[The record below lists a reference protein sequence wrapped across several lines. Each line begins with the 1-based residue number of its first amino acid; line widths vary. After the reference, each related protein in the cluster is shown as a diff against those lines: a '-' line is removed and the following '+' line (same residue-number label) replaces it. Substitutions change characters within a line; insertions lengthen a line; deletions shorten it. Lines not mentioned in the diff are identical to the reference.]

1 MKLTSLLITLLLV
14 TLTVSAKIQTEE
26 SVIKETTATVL
37 KQLNENRDR
46 LKSEPQYIQQLVNEL
61 IIPHFDFELM
71 SELVLGSYWQKFE
84 KPQQTCF
91 ISGFRNLLVERYA
104 YILLSY
110 DDHEISY
117 GASKYIG
124 KKGYKLV
131 SQTISREGAK
141 PLPIGY
147 AMQLAGDK
155 WKVVDLIIDEISLI
169 RGYSGMFQSW
179 IHTQGRDYFISN
191 FSECNE

>member
-1 MKLTSLLITLLLV
+1 MKLTSFLLTFLLV
-14 TLTVSAKIQTEE
+14 TLPVSATTQTEE
-26 SVIKETTATVL
+26 EVIRETTIAVL
-37 KQLNENRDR
+37 KQLNQNRER
-46 LKSEPQYIQQLVNEL
+46 LKREPEYIQHVVNEL

-71 SELVLGSYWQKFE
+71 SRLVLGNYWQKFDQT
-84 KPQQTCF
+84 QQNCF
-91 ISGFRNLLVERYA
+91 ASGFRNLLVERYA

-117 GASKYIG
+117 EPTIYIG
-124 KKGYKLV
+124 NKGYRLV

-147 AMQLAGDK
+147 AMELNPDG

-169 RGYSGMFQSW
+169 RSYSGMFQSW
-179 IHTQGRDYFISN
+179 IHTQGRDYFIGN
-191 FSECNE
+191 FSECR

>member
-1 MKLTSLLITLLLV
+1 MKLRTLFISLFLV
-14 TLTVSAKIQTEE
+14 TLPVAAKVQTEE
-26 SVIKETTATVL
+26 NIINETTAAVL

-46 LKSEPQYIQQLVNEL
+46 LKSEPEYIKQLVNKL

-84 KPQQTCF
+84 KPQQSCF
-91 ISGFRNLLVERYA
+91 ASGFRNLLVERYA

-117 GASKYIG
+117 SDAKYIG
-124 KKGYKLV
+124 NKGYKLV
-131 SQTISREGAK
+131 TQTISREGAK

-147 AMQLAGDK
+147 AMELKDGE
-155 WKVVDLIIDEISLI
+155 WKVVDLIIDEISLL
-169 RGYSGMFQSW
+169 RSYSGMFQSW
-179 IHTQGRDYFISN
+179 IHTQGRDYFINN
-191 FSECNE
+191 FSECEK